1 MFMTYRF
8 KKVRLLMI
16 EILIHRK
23 NQIEH
28 EIFCIECADKLRP
41 DERNTLYKLNK
52 ELLNIQFQIEKE
64 KGNNERHL

>member
-1 MFMTYRF
+1 ME
-8 KKVRLLMI
+8 K
-16 EILIHRK
+16 LIHRK